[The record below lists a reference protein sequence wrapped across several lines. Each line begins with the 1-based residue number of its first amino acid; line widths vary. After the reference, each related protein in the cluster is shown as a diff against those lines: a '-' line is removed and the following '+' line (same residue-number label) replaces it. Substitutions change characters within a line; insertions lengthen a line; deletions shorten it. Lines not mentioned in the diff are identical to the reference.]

1 MVAVEIAGM
10 EQSGFP
16 TVESSGGQ
24 FAAADP
30 IYVDYVPL
38 FFRGY
43 ASSLISRL
51 PGRSP

>member
-1 MVAVEIAGM
+1 M

-24 FAAADP
+24 FATADP

-38 FFRGY
+38 FFHG
-43 ASSLISRL
+43 
-51 PGRSP
+51 